1 MNKNFFILL
10 ILSILLMSCGKN
22 SQNKESVSQNFSRS
36 TSSTNKMLA
45 LRSLDNI
52 IAESS
57 SDSNISSMQ
66 MEQKLIKTANIQLEI
81 KDTKNIG
88 EKLNDILKE
97 FHSYISDS
105 REWEDIDKDKYFQF
119 SIRVPQENFDN
130 LISKI
135 KDLGEI
141 KSINISSEDISKEYY
156 DIQARLNSFKKQ
168 EERYL
173 DLLNKAIN
181 VEEIL
186 KVEVELN
193 RIRTSIEQLEGQIR
207 FYDNRVSLATI
218 HLNINPVKIIKNN
231 FFYKIFNSFK
241 EAISGFFSSI
251 NSIIIF
257 LGVFTPWFILFL
269 GIFWLLYKLFKIVK
283 R

>member
-1 MNKNFFILL
+1 MPF
-10 ILSILLMSCGKN
+10 
-22 SQNKESVSQNFSRS
+22 
-36 TSSTNKMLA
+36 
-45 LRSLDNI
+45 
-52 IAESS
+52 
-57 SDSNISSMQ
+57 
-66 MEQKLIKTANIQLEI
+66 ANQ
-81 KDTKNIG
+81 
-88 EKLNDILKE
+88 
-97 FHSYISDS
+97 
-105 REWEDIDKDKYFQF
+105 
-119 SIRVPQENFDN
+119 NFDN
-130 LISKI
+130 LIFKI

-173 DLLNKAIN
+173 DLLNKATN

-218 HLNINPVKIIKNN
+218 HLNVNPLKIIKNN

-251 NSIIIF
+251 NSIVIF
-257 LGVFTPWFILFL
+257 LGIFTPWFILFL
-269 GIFWLLYKLFKIVK
+269 GIFWFLYKSFKIMK

>member
-10 ILSILLMSCGKN
+10 ILSILLMSCGEN